1 MIKSMINDPYRKGYT
16 KSVAVTKSWTIPPLW
31 KRDKRA
37 PLKNPF
43 AICRSSAICSTRSSW
58 RQFDISSATIDSVCK
73 FNETFKLNNADFFL
87 REINFTKKFSV
98 KMISRKMFS
107 TIKKILVT
115 TWHIIIHWFCLQI
128 QWALSQTMLLGE
140 LTSGQTSNEWND
152 RSSLQPVQSSKKWL
166 WNNSDKTTSFWNAKV
181 THEKQQMFFSS
192 RYQI

>member
-58 RQFDISSATIDSVCK
+58 RQFDISSATIDFVCR
-73 FNETFKLNNADFFL
+73 FNETFKLNNADFFFVKL
-87 REINFTKKFSV
+87 ISQKIFS
-98 KMISRKMFS
+98 KNDF

-128 QWALSQTMLLGE
+128 QWAFSQTMLLGE

-181 THEKQQMFFSS
+181 IHEKQQMFFSS

>member
-16 KSVAVTKSWTIPPLW
+16 KSVAMTKSWTIPPLW

-43 AICRSSAICSTRSSW
+43 AICRSFAICSTRWSW

-73 FNETFKLNNADFFL
+73 FNETFKLNNADC
-87 REINFTKKFSV
+87 FSSWNWFH
-98 KMISRKMFS
+98 KKMFF